1 MSKKRHLVKRALGML
16 AIITAQLLLYWL
28 LPSAVTMLRYERGST
43 EEARKLSEN
52 NELRQVYLYQH
63 GHIGVYE
70 SSEGCF
76 YYVAGPENVAVLEQT
91 EASYSP
97 SYAGGSESRNNIAM
111 DGYAMTAILFAAV
124 VLLFSKGVPCP
135 AGAASK
141 PSRPRRTK
149 EAARTGGNSLRDGE
163 ETRTNVAKTKETA
176 HHMNTKNGRVVTFDD
191 VAGYERTKEALRFIA
206 QCVKQ
211 HDLLCAAGAHMPRG
225 ILLYGPPGTGK
236 TLMAAAIAG
245 TAGVPFYSVNASSFV
260 NVYVGTGP
268 AAVRELYAK
277 AREHA
282 PAIVFIDEVDAIG
295 RRRDGTAN
303 PEYLNTT
310 NAILGELDGIDSAM
324 GVLTI
329 AATNALE
336 QLDPAF
342 TRAGRFD
349 RKIEVPLPS
358 ERDRLAILRCHCKGK
373 RLSDAASL
381 ARIAA
386 QTEGMSPAELE
397 TLMNESAI
405 RAVSDNRITITER
418 DIESAL
424 FEMVSGGMELKT
436 DVAMART
443 VAWHEA
449 GHAICMKLL
458 SGISVGHVTI
468 RETTNGFA
476 GATLHIDRRSSLAT
490 RASMENAI
498 KCLYAGRAAEE
509 LLAGNSHDITV
520 AASGDIAEASK
531 LIRDYIL
538 CFGVGEQ
545 TPLNLSAFTG
555 GAAASQLVEESL
567 HLANKLYAET
577 KQFLQEHEQLLNVV
591 AEALIDKETLQ
602 EPQLDA
608 LLAGNHVKES

>member
-1 MSKKRHLVKRALGML
+1 MRRKSRLLKSAMGMMS
-16 AIITAQLLLYWL
+16 IIVLQLLLYWT
-28 LPSAVTMLRYERGST
+28 LPSVVSVLRYERGSI
-43 EEARKLSEN
+43 EEAQILSETQGI
-52 NELRQVYLYQH
+52 RQVYLYQH
-63 GHIGVYE
+63 RIFGVYE
-70 SSEGCF
+70 TSEGRF
-76 YYVAGPENVAVLEQT
+76 YYVTGPEDAARLEHMQ
-91 EASYSP
+91 S
-97 SYAGGSESRNNIAM
+97 SYAPALAGGREAKNNAMM
-111 DGYAMTAILFAAV
+111 DGYTMTAILFALTILMISRSDAYPIATAPQPARPVRAKESISTGKAV
-124 VLLFSKGVPCP
+124 REDGVGKNGD
-135 AGAASK
+135 AGYGFIH
-141 PSRPRRTK
+141 R
-149 EAARTGGNSLRDGE
+149 E
-163 ETRTNVAKTKETA
+163 
-176 HHMNTKNGRVVTFDD
+176 NTKNGRVVSFDD
-191 VAGYERTKEALRFIA
+191 VAGYERTKESLRFIS
-206 QCVKQ
+206 QCVSQ
-211 HDLLCAAGAHMPRG
+211 HDLLCAAGAHLPHG

-260 NVYVGTGP
+260 NIYVGTGP

-277 AREHA
+277 ARKNA

-303 PEYLNTT
+303 SEYLNTT

-349 RKIEVPLPS
+349 RKIEVPLPN
-358 ERDRLAILRCHCKGK
+358 EIDRLAILRCHCKGK
-373 RLSDAASL
+373 RLLDKTIL
-381 ARIAA
+381 ARIAI

-405 RAVSDNRITITER
+405 RAASSGRTTITEQ

-424 FEMVSGGMELKT
+424 FEIVSGGMELNA
-436 DVAMART
+436 DAAVAGA

-458 SGISVGHVTI
+458 SGMSVGHVTI

-476 GATLHIDRRSSLAT
+476 GATLHVDRCSGLAT

-509 LLAGNSHDITV
+509 LFAGNSQDITV
-520 AASGDIAEASK
+520 AASGDIAEASR
-531 LIRDYIL
+531 LIRDYVL

-545 TPLNLSAFTG
+545 TPLNLSTFSG
-555 GAAASQLVEESL
+555 GAASSKLVDESL
-567 HLANKLYAET
+567 QLANKLYAET
-577 KQFLQEHEQLLNVV
+577 KCFLKENEHLVRVV
-591 AEALIDKETLQ
+591 ADALIREETLQ
-602 EPQLDA
+602 ESQLDE
-608 LLAGNHVKES
+608 LLTKN